1 MAEDRPADGRFSTLG
16 LAAAAL
22 VGVAAA
28 VSGLL
33 VVTGRFAQE
42 AEGVLLTLVLFAQ
55 VWFATKAARERSV
68 RGFLGVSLLALVSA
82 YGPVPFVWLAL
93 LPAAAC
99 AAAAAMRERRLR
111 GAGAGS
117 NVEE

>member
-1 MAEDRPADGRFSTLG
+1 MTGAPAPDATFSALG

-28 VSGLL
+28 ASALSVA
-33 VVTGRFAQE
+33 TGRVARE
-42 AEGVLLTLVLFAQ
+42 PEGVLLTLVLFAQ
-55 VWFATKAARERSV
+55 VWFAAKAARERSA
-68 RGFLGVSLLALVSA
+68 RGFIGVALLALVSA

-99 AAAAAMRERRLR
+99 AAAAAAQSRRR
-111 GAGAGS
+111 GPGGRAA
-117 NVEE
+117 VE

>member
-1 MAEDRPADGRFSTLG
+1 MIGAPDGRASALG

-28 VSGLL
+28 VSAFS
-33 VVTGRFAQE
+33 VATGRVPRE
-42 AEGVLLTLVLFAQ
+42 PEGVLLTLVLVAQ
-55 VWFATKAARERSV
+55 VWFAWKAARERAV
-68 RGFLGVSLLALVSA
+68 RGFVGVALLALVSA

-99 AAAAAMRERRLR
+99 AAAAAMHERRRSR
-111 GAGAGS
+111 GGRAA
-117 NVEE
+117 VE